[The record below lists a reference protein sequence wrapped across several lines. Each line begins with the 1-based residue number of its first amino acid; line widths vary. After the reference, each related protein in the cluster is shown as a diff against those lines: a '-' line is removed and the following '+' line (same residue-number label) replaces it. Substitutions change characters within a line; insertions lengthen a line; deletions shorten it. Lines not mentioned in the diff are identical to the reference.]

1 MQMLRLPE
9 PVGDMVAA
17 SIYNHFILAIQ
28 FLTAV
33 GNIKIN
39 SYPASHL
46 ISLKP
51 SNGFQINSAAS
62 QQHQTYKQ
70 DNSLFKEKKLF

>member
-1 MQMLRLPE
+1 MLRLPK

-17 SIYNHFILAIQ
+17 SIYNHFILLIT
-28 FLTAV
+28 FLTVV

-39 SYPASHL
+39 SYPASRHL

-51 SNGFQINSAAS
+51 SNGFQNLFCSVTTTPNI
-62 QQHQTYKQ
+62 QTRE
-70 DNSLFKEKKLF
+70 FTA